1 MIFYVYR
8 KVSMESQV
16 ERTVVVDNEGEPVM
30 MMQRITV
37 AAAES
42 EEQAASGPTE
52 RRTLQQ
58 LNVLFLPEQLRQA
71 LRPTQVSVVREPD
84 HDDDDD
90 CDCTCG
96 CLCVLK
102 YIIIILVIILLLPF
116 LPLICLCACCYQ
128 CCCKD

>member
-1 MIFYVYR
+1 
-8 KVSMESQV
+8 MESQV

-30 MMQRITV
+30 IMQRITV
-37 AAAES
+37 AAAEN
-42 EEQAASGPTE
+42 EEAASGPTG
-52 RRTLQQ
+52 RGTLHQ
-58 LNVLFLPEQLRQA
+58 LNVLLLPEQLRQA

-84 HDDDDD
+84 HDDD
-90 CDCTCG
+90 CDCSCG